1 MVRISFGNDP
11 AKIEKYL
18 AFWNREDVKGPL
30 VGFSLIGWFPLEE
43 FAICQNWGS
52 SGYLTPDMVGPQ
64 DFMDDHE
71 RLVREGEVIDDDMI
85 RGACPTQVAVPFL
98 PAMVGNPLRILPQNV
113 LGDERKLPWDEAFE
127 VELDA
132 ANPWYLKYMVK
143 SLQEVETLK
152 PIVGM

>member
-1 MVRISFGNDP
+1 MARIPFGNDP

-18 AFWNREDVKGPL
+18 AFWNREDVKRPL

-52 SGYLTPDMVGPQ
+52 SGYLTPDMVDPR

-71 RLVREGEVIDDDMI
+71 RLVGEGEVIDDDMI

-98 PAMVGNPLRILPQNV
+98 PAEVSAFWVVAGFLTSGVTGLAFGVYPAYKAALLDPIEALRY
-113 LGDERKLPWDEAFE
+113 E
-127 VELDA
+127 
-132 ANPWYLKYMVK
+132 
-143 SLQEVETLK
+143 
-152 PIVGM
+152 